1 MARYYQRPQNDIVDL
16 TPRIP
21 LEFYSN
27 MINQAQQNLNQ
38 ASATGA
44 AFMSDAYGQ
53 EFIDQASRDKAMALA
68 QDPISKALDRDF
80 VTPATIAKA
89 VGQASQAI
97 APWKNINKVHLEQA
111 KREQALRDKL
121 GANYIGN
128 SVMQQSLMTPEGNWI
143 SADDIKLT
151 AGNREDL
158 VQALAKDNAGRAD
171 LKRDFESK
179 WNTILGGK
187 AFEKKIK
194 KVLGLTEEE
203 RVAEFVNN
211 QEMAK
216 KYLAQMPEFA
226 KAIAASGAD
235 PVEYMTQE
243 IDQWSKQLV
252 RGYDYDSKY
261 IDNPDY
267 KIGSG
272 FTHTGAPLKAATY
285 DRGVSEIEK
294 TKLNLNRARAAVDPD
309 KYTNP
314 SQESWAERNLGV
326 VKDLNDFG
334 DFVAQKL
341 TGDKNAKLNPLHTLF
356 TDEDFVVSEKK
367 GQEVLKEAKIKY
379 KSIYKQIDKTAEFL
393 EYMPDKKFD
402 PAKLSDADYRKQVQK
417 ARDLAFLDRVEIIE
431 SDIYSP
437 LTSYDPKDKDFNEGM
452 DATVFNGIKGK
463 TKVKDDSGKD
473 VLLSDLYKKD
483 KVRKFLARNDGNL
496 DIVADGKVHSLHIF
510 DDNGSGT
517 GVIDDRSEAILNV
530 QKKLY
535 EALWATEDDDI
546 MNTNVSYGNIPVPVP
561 GYNGLGIPVYT
572 VRRNDIAGQPNDIYV
587 TYYDPETGA
596 PHTDERGNTLTYPT
610 TLNEIAQN
618 TTEVLKLVNPNPAKA
633 N

>member
-16 TPRIP
+16 TPQYP
-21 LEFYSN
+21 VEFYSKL
-27 MINQAQQNLNQ
+27 MEQAQQNLNQ

-44 AFMSDAYGQ
+44 AFMTDAYGQ

-68 QDPISKALDRDF
+68 QDPISKALDKDF

-128 SVMQQSLMTPEGNWI
+128 SVMKQSLMTPEGNWI
-143 SADDIKLT
+143 NADDIKLT

-267 KIGSG
+267 GGGNGDFPPQPPGYRVTPFTTNVEKIKEDISRIKKLVNYTPESRQIGKRGDTGNVSIALSGLVNYGNSGANYRNPHPTEEDFVKANKEYNRVMVDYPHIEDEARRELAKQGIRPKSNSKEDLLEFNKQVKNLTLDKLEKYASENALVSDYRIDFQDRSFEQGLAREIALNVTQQGLSDLEVYDNSGNSTTLGSL
-272 FTHTGAPLKAATY
+272 FAK
-285 DRGVSEIEK
+285 
-294 TKLNLNRARAAVDPD
+294 DPD
-309 KYTNP
+309 KVYATPNASGTFSLTKDGKTYTIPTHDADNAALNIVNQDATRTSKLMKTIFQNQYKVDRSAYEPMDLGYSIQIPINTDRGTTTIVGNP
-314 SQESWAERNLGV
+314 VYQYFRDPNGKNVLYRYIIDSNNEPFTVDGQLFMEPISIGE
-326 VKDLNDFG
+326 F
-334 DFVAQKL
+334 Q
-341 TGDKNAKLNPLHTLF
+341 KNAATALYTQLNIPNYN
-356 TDEDFVVSEKK
+356 K
-367 GQEVLKEAKIKY
+367 
-379 KSIYKQIDKTAEFL
+379 
-393 EYMPDKKFD
+393 
-402 PAKLSDADYRKQVQK
+402 
-417 ARDLAFLDRVEIIE
+417 
-431 SDIYSP
+431 
-437 LTSYDPKDKDFNEGM
+437 
-452 DATVFNGIKGK
+452 
-463 TKVKDDSGKD
+463 
-473 VLLSDLYKKD
+473 
-483 KVRKFLARNDGNL
+483 
-496 DIVADGKVHSLHIF
+496 
-510 DDNGSGT
+510 
-517 GVIDDRSEAILNV
+517 
-530 QKKLY
+530 
-535 EALWATEDDDI
+535 
-546 MNTNVSYGNIPVPVP
+546 NTN
-561 GYNGLGIPVYT
+561 
-572 VRRNDIAGQPNDIYV
+572 
-587 TYYDPETGA
+587 
-596 PHTDERGNTLTYPT
+596 
-610 TLNEIAQN
+610 
-618 TTEVLKLVNPNPAKA
+618 
-633 N
+633 